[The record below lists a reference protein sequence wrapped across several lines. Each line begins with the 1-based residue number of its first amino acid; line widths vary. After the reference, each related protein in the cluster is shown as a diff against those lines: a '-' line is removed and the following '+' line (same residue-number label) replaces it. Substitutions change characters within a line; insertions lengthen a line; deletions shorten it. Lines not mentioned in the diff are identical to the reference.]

1 MNFLNLVKKRQS
13 TRKYLP
19 KPVDRDVIDR
29 CVETARLAPSACN
42 SQPWRFIIVDTPDKK
57 DELANAAFS
66 GLYSMCTFVKKAPVI
81 IVVITEKS
89 SYAARVGS
97 FLKNIQYSLIDIGIA
112 CEHFVLQAAEEGVG
126 TCMIGWF
133 SEKKV
138 KKCLNL
144 PKSTKIDMMI
154 SMGYPEDEE
163 TREKNRKLIDEIR
176 EYY

>member
-1 MNFLNLVKKRQS
+1 MNFLELVKKRQS

-19 KPVDRDVIDR
+19 KNVDRTIIDN
-29 CVETARLAPSACN
+29 CVEAARLAPSACN
-42 SQPWRFIIVDTPDKK
+42 SQPWKFIVVDNPEIKNK
-57 DELANAAFS
+57 LANAAFS
-66 GLYSMCTFVKKAPVI
+66 GIYSLFTFAKEAPVI

-97 FLKNIQYSLIDIGIA
+97 LLKNIQYSLIDIGIA

-138 KKCLNL
+138 KKVLKL
-144 PKSTKIDMMI
+144 RKSAKVDMLI
-154 SMGYPEDEE
+154 SMGYPESEE
-163 TREKNRKLIDEIR
+163 IRGKSRKSIDEIR
-176 EYY
+176 EYI